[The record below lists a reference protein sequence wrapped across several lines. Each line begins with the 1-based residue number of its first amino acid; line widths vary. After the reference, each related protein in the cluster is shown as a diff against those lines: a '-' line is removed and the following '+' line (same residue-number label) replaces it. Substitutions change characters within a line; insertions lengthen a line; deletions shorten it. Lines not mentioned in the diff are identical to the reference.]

1 MINRGRKQAEPIC
14 LEFDTGVLCRVYAS
28 LLTLTEVFT
37 EMSEPEKPK
46 PSVDDANDNCRQC
59 GHPFNPHIVVAYD
72 VNDFSKG
79 GEIRCQWQNAVVSTT

>member
-1 MINRGRKQAEPIC
+1 
-14 LEFDTGVLCRVYAS
+14 
-28 LLTLTEVFT
+28 
-37 EMSEPEKPK
+37 MSEPEKPK